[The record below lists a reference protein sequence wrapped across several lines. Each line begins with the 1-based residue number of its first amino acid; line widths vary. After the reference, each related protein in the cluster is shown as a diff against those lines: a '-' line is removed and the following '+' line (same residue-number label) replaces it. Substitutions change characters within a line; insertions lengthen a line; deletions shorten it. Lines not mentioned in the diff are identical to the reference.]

1 MIVKKIKFKNQ
12 TKSSFKNLA
21 EYTLDVDNNNAKVL
35 VDYML
40 DKNNEME
47 KVEVYQF
54 SNCSFDNDQDNI
66 NEIIN
71 TQKLNTTSKQDKTM
85 HLIVSFQED
94 ERPSIDTLNAVEKEL
109 LEALGME
116 HHQRLSVV
124 HSNTNNLHIHIAVNK
139 VDPVTLRVKNPY
151 NDVGILQE
159 AAIKLEKK
167 YNLKVD
173 NHISQTDREQN
184 KYNIHSMTV
193 NFENW
198 VKDKLTDKI
207 DLLLKDEKTTFN
219 NVQELLA
226 EYDLEFRERRKGFV
240 ISSKSDKLF
249 CKASSI
255 HRDLSKQQLEKRFG
269 NLELNQNI
277 ETVVAQKF
285 NKFEGMPPNPL
296 WEQYQKQEA
305 LKKVELDKELKYI
318 KLRRNEFKNS
328 IPSMKFNKL
337 TFNHIKNQRMIFK
350 NQTAEIYK
358 KYKKR
363 SYRDFLLDEALNKQN
378 ENALKTLQYRDSKF
392 SKKDENVLNGN
403 IKEKI
408 SIFDNPH
415 YVTKE
420 GYFVYQ
426 NERDKI
432 IDKKDH
438 IKVVY
443 DKYNNEH
450 NSENV
455 ILKSLQMAMKK
466 YDNITINGDTGFKDK
481 IVKVAVKYD
490 LDIKFKDNSLNRMV
504 REQRTRSYQVVQSK
518 DEGLTNF

>member
-1 MIVKKIKFKNQ
+1 MIVKKVLFKNQ
-12 TKSSFKNLA
+12 TKSSFKKLA
-21 EYTLDVDNNNAKVL
+21 EYALDVENNNAKVL

-47 KVEVYQF
+47 KVEAYNF
-54 SNCSFDNDQDNI
+54 TNCSFENDQDNI
-66 NEIIN
+66 DEILN

-94 ERPSIDTLNAVEKEL
+94 ERPSIETLNTIEKEIAI
-109 LEALGME
+109 ALRME

-124 HSNTNNLHIHIAVNK
+124 HSNTNNLHIHIAINK
-139 VDPVTLRVKNPY
+139 VDPVTLKVKNPY

-173 NHISQTDREQN
+173 NHISQNEKAEN
-184 KYNIHSMTV
+184 KYNIHSMTA

-198 VKDKLTDKI
+198 VKNKLTDEI
-207 DLLLKDEKTTFN
+207 DLLLKNENTTFEN
-219 NVQELLA
+219 IQELLA
-226 EYDLEFRERRKGFV
+226 KYDLEFRERRKGFV

-255 HRDLSKQQLEKRFG
+255 HRDLSKQQLEKRFD
-269 NLELNQNI
+269 NLELNPNI
-277 ETVVAQKF
+277 ETVVSQKF

-296 WEQYQKQEA
+296 WKQYQKEEA
-305 LKKVELDKELKYI
+305 LKKLELDKELKYI

-328 IPSMKFNKL
+328 ISSMKFNKQ

-358 KYKKR
+358 KYKRR
-363 SYRDFLLDEALNKQN
+363 SYRDFLLYEAFNKQN
-378 ENALKTLQYRDSKF
+378 ENAIKTLQYRDSKF
-392 SKKDENVLNGN
+392 SKDDNVLKGSIND
-403 IKEKI
+403 KI
-408 SIFDNPH
+408 SVFDNPH

-443 DKYNNEH
+443 DKYNNED
-450 NSENV
+450 NSEKA

-466 YDNITINGDTGFKDK
+466 YDDITINGDTGFKDK

-490 LDIKFKDNSLNRMV
+490 LDIKFKDNSLNRMI
-504 REQRTRSYQVVQSK
+504 REQRTRGYQVEQSK